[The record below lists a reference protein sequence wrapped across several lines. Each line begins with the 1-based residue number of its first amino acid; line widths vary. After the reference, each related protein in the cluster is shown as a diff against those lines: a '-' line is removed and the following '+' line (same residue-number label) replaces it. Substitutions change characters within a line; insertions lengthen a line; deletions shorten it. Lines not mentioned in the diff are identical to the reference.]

1 MLSALRADSV
11 DSASPLQSYGID
23 FAAPAS
29 RFQFRDFAFVYWAS
43 AWRLRLCNFNFAAST
58 SNFDFTLLASR
69 PRLREFFFA
78 ASDSQFRACGFGFAA
93 SALWLRLFDFGL
105 AIWVR
110 GFEFAASA
118 ISSTFRSCAFWV
130 FVCKSFCLSWLFG
143 NFSLRL
149 RYSATE
155 LQ

>member
-1 MLSALRADSV
+1 MLSALRADV
-11 DSASPLQSYGID
+11 DSALPLQPYGID

-29 RFQFRDFAFVYWAS
+29 RFQFRGFAFAHWVS
-43 AWRLRLCNFNFAAST
+43 AWRLRLCNFNSAAST
-58 SNFDFTLLASR
+58 SNFDLTLLTSR
-69 PRLREFFFA
+69 PRLRQFFVS

-93 SALWLRLFDFGL
+93 ALWLRLFDFGF

-110 GFEFAASA
+110 GFEFATSA
-118 ISSTFRSCAFWV
+118 ILSKFRFWAFWV
-130 FVCKSFCLSWLFG
+130 FVCRSFCLCWLFG